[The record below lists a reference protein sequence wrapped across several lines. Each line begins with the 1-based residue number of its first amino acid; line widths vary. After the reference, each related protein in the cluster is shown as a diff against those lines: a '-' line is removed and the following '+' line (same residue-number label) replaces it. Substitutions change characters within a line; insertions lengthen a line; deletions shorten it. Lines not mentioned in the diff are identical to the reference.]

1 MNNVSI
7 KIPLA
12 ETTPAEKD
20 AFIQKALKI
29 LSELLEKLE
38 TTVVITVAEDISSE
52 KKSKK
57 EYRSKT
63 DLLKK
68 LKKLKNERKK
78 KKRKREKAQSRK
90 KSIRKKR
97 ERAIKSNCIVNIIDK
112 TLQV

>member
-68 LKKLKNERKK
+68 LKKLKRK
-78 KKRKREKAQSRK
+78 
-90 KSIRKKR
+90 
-97 ERAIKSNCIVNIIDK
+97 
-112 TLQV
+112 

>member
-63 DLLKK
+63 DLLK
-68 LKKLKNERKK
+68 
-78 KKRKREKAQSRK
+78 REKAQSRK

>member
-63 DLLKK
+63 DLLK
-68 LKKLKNERKK
+68 R
-78 KKRKREKAQSRK
+78 
-90 KSIRKKR
+90 
-97 ERAIKSNCIVNIIDK
+97 
-112 TLQV
+112 

>member
-38 TTVVITVAEDISSE
+38 TTVVITVDEDISSE

-68 LKKLKNERKK
+68 LKKLKKKIKKIERKKKEKK
-78 KKRKREKAQSRK
+78 KKRKGPKQKEKHKKKARK
-90 KSIRKKR
+90 SH
-97 ERAIKSNCIVNIIDK
+97 
-112 TLQV
+112 

>member
-38 TTVVITVAEDISSE
+38 TTVVVTVAEDISLE

-68 LKKLKNERKK
+68 LKKLRKKIKKIERKKKEKK
-78 KKRKREKAQSRK
+78 KKRKGPKQKEKHKKKARK
-90 KSIRKKR
+90 SH
-97 ERAIKSNCIVNIIDK
+97 
-112 TLQV
+112 